1 MAELTLHISRERK
14 CCLING
20 ADTIG
25 YPYLKKINLDSP
37 LVPYKKNQPKMVKD
51 LHITKQKFENFR
63 QYIEYLFRQYIEYS

>member
-25 YPYLKKINLDSP
+25 YPYFKKVNLDSP
-37 LVPYKKNQPKMVKD
+37 LVPYKKINLRWLK
-51 LHITKQKFENFR
+51 TY
-63 QYIEYLFRQYIEYS
+63 YILQNKNLKISDNI